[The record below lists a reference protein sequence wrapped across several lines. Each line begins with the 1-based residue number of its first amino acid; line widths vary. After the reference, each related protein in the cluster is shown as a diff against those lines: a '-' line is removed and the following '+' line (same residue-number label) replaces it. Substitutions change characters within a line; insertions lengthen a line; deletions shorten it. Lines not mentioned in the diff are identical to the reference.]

1 MIGFNANYERDEI
14 CFKKDVNLLTKRQI
28 KSNNISNEPDMASFD
43 FTTKH
48 INFFN
53 SDLFKEEKMIST
65 SLLEKT
71 ENVHWIDEKSYYVD
85 GHKPSID
92 NN

>member
-48 INFFN
+48 INP
-53 SDLFKEEKMIST
+53 K
-65 SLLEKT
+65 LLMRR
-71 ENVHWIDEKSYYVD
+71 Y
-85 GHKPSID
+85 
-92 NN
+92 

>member
-53 SDLFKEEKMIST
+53 SDLFKEEKNDFNFFIGKNRKCT
-65 SLLEKT
+65 L
-71 ENVHWIDEKSYYVD
+71 DR
-85 GHKPSID
+85 
-92 NN
+92 